1 MTEIEER
8 PLLEPPGIDAIAKDE
23 APIYDESGAIEPE
36 FLQDVTSAIEA
47 GDAQRVRVR
56 AGRLHEA
63 DLGLLIASLEP
74 ELRPKL
80 VEMMGAAFDFAAL
93 TEMDDNIREE
103 ILAELPNETVAE
115 GVRDL
120 ESDDAVSILADLEP
134 EDQAEILEVLPPA
147 DRVQLE
153 RSLEYGAV
161 TASLSSRI
169 ARMLVPPCSS
179 VNTT

>member
-1 MTEIEER
+1 
-8 PLLEPPGIDAIAKDE
+8 
-23 APIYDESGAIEPE
+23 
-36 FLQDVTSAIEA
+36 LQDVTSAIEA
-47 GDAQRVRVR
+47 DDAQRVRVR
-56 AGRLHEA
+56 AGRLHKA

-120 ESDDAVSILADLEP
+120 ERDDAVSILADLEP
-134 EDQAEILEVLPPA
+134 EDQAEILEALSPAERCSWSARSNIPSIPPA
-147 DRVQLE
+147 VSCRRVSSPRRRFGQRGR
-153 RSLEYGAV
+153 RS
-161 TASLSSRI
+161 I
-169 ARMLVPPCSS
+169 
-179 VNTT
+179 